1 MEKSFGIGS
10 TASSLILYD
19 FMIYM
24 SDRNREVKMT
34 YSRSGVKCVV
44 VDDEKAFMLGERFLS

>member
-1 MEKSFGIGS
+1 MRLGALLF
-10 TASSLILYD
+10 ILYD

-34 YSRSGVKCVV
+34 YSVSRVKCVE
-44 VDDEKAFMLGERFLS
+44 VDVEKAFMLGERFLS